1 MLTQRK
7 MQYDKAGPKVAEAL
21 NKRYFEAYYCP
32 DRAAALEKILELI
45 PQDHVVSWGGAATVD
60 ELGVKEALRQ
70 RGQAVID
77 RDTAKDAQERQQM
90 LKQALT
96 CDTFLMGSNAIS
108 ADGQLVNIDG
118 TGNRVAALCFGPTQ
132 VVVVAGMNKV
142 AGDLDGAMRRAR
154 EVAAPMNAQR
164 FPLKTPCVANGLCGD
179 CKGPDSICAQI
190 VTTRL
195 CKPAGRIKVVLVGED
210 LGF

>member
-1 MLTQRK
+1 MERLSGHNTFYSHWSGGTLDQA
-7 MQYDKAGPKVAEAL
+7 AGAEVYL
-21 NKRYFEAYYCP
+21 CSVNG
-32 DRAAALEKILELI
+32 AAETGELI
-45 PQDHVVSWGGAATVD
+45 
-60 ELGVKEALRQ
+60 
-70 RGQAVID
+70 
-77 RDTAKDAQERQQM
+77 
-90 LKQALT
+90 
-96 CDTFLMGSNAIS
+96 
-108 ADGQLVNIDG
+108 NIDG